1 MDKGERNMSTPE
13 SIQVDRQSH
22 ATALGYMISAGVWMV
37 IGTFAGITAGV
48 ELIAPDLIGNIPWL
62 VFGRLRAM
70 HTTMVM
76 FGFAV
81 TMLIGAAF
89 YIVPRMVRV
98 PLFSEKLGIAS
109 LVVWNVSL
117 IAGVVALS
125 LGHTQSR
132 EYAEMFYPSDVGVVV
147 AFVLMLR
154 DLIVTVMRRR
164 EPVLYV
170 SVWYFVGGL
179 LLSAATYI
187 IGNCMWAGWKGAIF
201 GMPDAVIHWFYGHNV
216 LGLLMTPLA
225 VGAAYY
231 VIPRAAQVPLYS
243 HTLSQIGF
251 WSILIMYTHIGT
263 HHLLQAPAPTWLKL
277 ISIVDSIA
285 MTIPVATVL
294 VNLWMTA
301 QGRIG
306 KLTQNPAA
314 RFVFV
319 GTILYLVVC
328 IQGPFQSLPIVQRI
342 THFTHWIPAHAH
354 LAVVGFVGMIGWGT
368 CYFLLPEITGRPIHS
383 SRLAN
388 LHYWL
393 MFMGVISMM
402 VVLTISGL
410 IQGHAWYHGEV
421 VYRVLPSTFLYN
433 VMRVMAGAMIVVAS
447 WIGLYNLLRSIP
459 QRVEASASAG
469 EAAS

>member
-1 MDKGERNMSTPE
+1 MNSPE
-13 SIQVDRQSH
+13 SAQVDTQSH

-37 IGTFAGITAGV
+37 IGTFAGITAGI
-48 ELIAPDLIGNIPWL
+48 ELIAPDLLGNIAWL

-70 HTTMVM
+70 HTTIVM

-98 PLFSEKLGIAS
+98 PLFSEKLGLAS
-109 LVVWNVSL
+109 LFVWNASL
-117 IAGVVALS
+117 FAGVVALS

-132 EYAEMFYPSDVGVVV
+132 EYAEMFYPSDIGVVV
-147 AFVLMLR
+147 AFVLMLWN
-154 DLIVTVMRRR
+154 LIVTVMRRK

-225 VGAAYY
+225 VAAAYY
-231 VIPRAAQVPLYS
+231 VIPRAAKAPLYS

-277 ISIVDSIA
+277 ISVVDSIA

-319 GTILYLVVC
+319 GTIMYLVVC

-354 LAVVGFVGMIGWGT
+354 LAVLGFVGMIGWGT
-368 CYFLLPEITGRPIHS
+368 CYFILPEMTGRPIHS
-383 SRLAN
+383 KRLAN

-393 MFMGVISMM
+393 MFMGVVSMM

-410 IQGHAWYHGEV
+410 IQGHAWYHGEG
-421 VYRVLPSTFLYN
+421 VYRVLPATFLYN
-433 VMRVMAGAMIVVAS
+433 VLRVMAGAMIVVAS
-447 WIGLYNLLRSIP
+447 WIGLYNMLRSIP
-459 QRVEASASAG
+459 KSGAAQAGAG
-469 EAAS
+469 EVAP

>member
-1 MDKGERNMSTPE
+1 MESVQDERE
-13 SIQVDRQSH
+13 SH

-48 ELIAPDLIGNIPWL
+48 ELIAPDLLGNIVWL

-89 YIVPRMVRV
+89 YIVPRLVRV
-98 PLFSEKLGIAS
+98 PLFSEKLGMAS
-109 LVVWNVSL
+109 LFVWNVSL

-132 EYAEMFYPSDVGVVV
+132 EYAEMFYPSDIGVVV
-147 AFVLMLR
+147 AFVLMLWN
-154 DLIVTVMRRR
+154 LIVTVMRRK

-225 VGAAYY
+225 VAAAYY
-231 VIPRAAQVPLYS
+231 VIPRAVKAPLYS

-277 ISIVDSIA
+277 ISVVDSIA

-368 CYFLLPEITGRPIHS
+368 CYFLLPEMTGRPIHS
-383 SRLAN
+383 TRLAN

-393 MFMGVISMM
+393 MFMGLVSMM

-433 VMRVMAGAMIVVAS
+433 VLRVMAGAMIVVAS

-459 QRVEASASAG
+459 KLGPAQASAG
-469 EAAS
+469 EVAP

>member
-1 MDKGERNMSTPE
+1 MESLPQERE
-13 SIQVDRQSH
+13 SH

-37 IGTFAGITAGV
+37 IGTFAGITAGI
-48 ELIAPDLIGNIPWL
+48 ELIAPDLLGNIAWL

-70 HTTMVM
+70 HTTIVM

-89 YIVPRMVRV
+89 YIVPRLVRV
-98 PLFSEKLGIAS
+98 PLFSEKLGMAS
-109 LVVWNVSL
+109 LFVWNGSL
-117 IAGVVALS
+117 LAGVVALS
-125 LGHTQSR
+125 LGYTQSR
-132 EYAEMFYPSDVGVVV
+132 EYAEMFYPSDIGVVV
-147 AFVLMLR
+147 AFVLMLWN
-154 DLIVTVMRRR
+154 LIVTVMRRK

-179 LLSAATYI
+179 MLSAATYI

-225 VGAAYY
+225 VAAAYY
-231 VIPRAAQVPLYS
+231 VIPRAAKAPLYS

-277 ISIVDSIA
+277 ISVVDSIA

-319 GTILYLVVC
+319 GTIMYLVVC

-368 CYFLLPEITGRPIHS
+368 CYFILPEMTGRPIHS
-383 SRLAN
+383 KRLAN

-393 MFMGVISMM
+393 MFMGVVSMM

-410 IQGHAWYHGEV
+410 IQGHAWYHGEG

-433 VMRVMAGAMIVVAS
+433 VMRVMAGAMIVVSS

-459 QRVEASASAG
+459 QAGGARASAG
-469 EAAS
+469 EVAS

>member
-1 MDKGERNMSTPE
+1 MNSPE
-13 SIQVDRQSH
+13 SVQVGNQSH
-22 ATALGYMISAGVWMV
+22 ATALGYMISAAVWMV

-48 ELIAPDLIGNIPWL
+48 ELIAPDLLGNIAWL

-89 YIVPRMVRV
+89 YIVPKLVRV
-98 PLFSEKLGIAS
+98 PLFSEKLGLAS
-109 LVVWNVSL
+109 LFVWNVSL

-147 AFVLMLR
+147 AFVLMLWN
-154 DLIVTVMRRR
+154 LIVTVMRRK

-225 VGAAYY
+225 VAAAYY
-231 VIPRAAQVPLYS
+231 VIPRAAKAPLYS

-277 ISIVDSIA
+277 ISVVDSIA

-368 CYFLLPEITGRPIHS
+368 CYFLLPEMTGRPIHS

-393 MFMGVISMM
+393 MFMGLVSMM

-447 WIGLYNLLRSIP
+447 WIGLYNLLRSLP
-459 QRVEASASAG
+459 KSGPVQASAG
-469 EAAS
+469 EVAP

>member
-1 MDKGERNMSTPE
+1 MNSPESVQGERE
-13 SIQVDRQSH
+13 SH
-22 ATALGYMISAGVWMV
+22 ATALGYMVSGGLWMV
-37 IGTFAGITAGV
+37 IGTSAGITAGT
-48 ELIAPDLIGNIPWL
+48 ELIAPDLLGNIPWL

-81 TMLIGAAF
+81 TMLLGAAF
-89 YIVPRMVRV
+89 FIVPRMVKV
-98 PLFSEKLGIAS
+98 PLFSEKLGMAS
-109 LVVWNVSL
+109 LVVWNGSIL
-117 IAGVVALS
+117 AGVIALS
-125 LGHTQSR
+125 LGYTQSR
-132 EYAEMFYPSDVGVVV
+132 EYAEMFYPSDIGVVV
-147 AFVLMLR
+147 AFVLILWN
-154 DLIVTVMRRR
+154 LIVTVMRRK

-225 VGAAYY
+225 VAAAYF
-231 VIPRAAQVPLYS
+231 VIPRAAQAPLYS

-277 ISIVDSIA
+277 ISVVDSIA

-301 QGRIG
+301 KGRIG
-306 KLTQNPAA
+306 RLTADPGA

-368 CYFLLPEITGRPIHS
+368 FYYLLPLITGRPIYS
-383 SRLAN
+383 TRLAN

-393 MFMGVISMM
+393 MFMGLVSMM
-402 VVLTISGL
+402 VVLTVSGL

-447 WIGLYNLLRSIP
+447 WIGMYNTLRSIP
-459 QRVEASASAG
+459 RQAAARATLG
-469 EAAS
+469 EVAP

>member
-1 MDKGERNMSTPE
+1 MNSPE
-13 SIQVDRQSH
+13 SAQVDRQSH

-109 LVVWNVSL
+109 LVGWNGSL

-147 AFVLMLR
+147 AFVLILW

-383 SRLAN
+383 TRLAN

>member
-1 MDKGERNMSTPE
+1 MNSYQSAQMDK
-13 SIQVDRQSH
+13 QSH
-22 ATALGYMISAGVWMV
+22 STAIGYMISAAVWMV

-48 ELIAPDLIGNIPWL
+48 ELIAPDLLGNIAWL

-98 PLFSEKLGIAS
+98 PLFSEKLGLASLFVWNAS
-109 LVVWNVSL
+109 LV
-117 IAGVVALS
+117 AGVVALS

-132 EYAEMFYPSDVGVVV
+132 EYAEMFFPSDLGIVA
-147 AFVLMLR
+147 AFVLILWN
-154 DLIVTVMRRR
+154 LIATVMRRK

-170 SVWYFVGGL
+170 SVYYFVGGL

-225 VGAAYY
+225 VAAAYY

-277 ISIVDSIA
+277 ISVVDSIA
-285 MTIPVATVL
+285 MIIPVATVL

-301 QGRIG
+301 QGRVG

-368 CYFLLPEITGRPIHS
+368 CYFLLPEMTGRPIHS

-393 MFMGVISMM
+393 MFMGVVSMM

-410 IQGHAWYHGEV
+410 VQGHSWYHGEV
-421 VYRVLPSTFLYN
+421 VYRVLPATFLYN
-433 VMRVMAGAMIVVAS
+433 VLRVMAGAMIVVAS
-447 WIGLYNLLRSIP
+447 WIGIYNLLRSLSKSGP
-459 QRVEASASAG
+459 TPAG
-469 EAAS
+469 VGEVAP

>member
-1 MDKGERNMSTPE
+1 MNGAQSPAG
-13 SIQVDRQSH
+13 DRESH
-22 ATALGYMISAGVWMV
+22 ATALGYMISGGVWMV
-37 IGTFAGITAGV
+37 TGTFAGITAGT
-48 ELIAPDLIGNIPWL
+48 ELIAPDLLGNIPWL

-89 YIVPRMVRV
+89 YIVPRMVKV
-98 PLFSEKLGIAS
+98 PLFSEKLGIVS
-109 LVVWNVSL
+109 LVVWNASIL
-117 IAGVVALS
+117 AGVVALS
-125 LGHTQSR
+125 LGYTQSR

-147 AFVLMLR
+147 TFVLILWN
-154 DLIVTVMRRR
+154 LIVTVMRRK

-225 VGAAYY
+225 VAAAYY

-277 ISIVDSIA
+277 ISVVDSIA

-306 KLTQNPAA
+306 KLTQDPGA

-383 SRLAN
+383 TRLAN
-388 LHYWL
+388 LHSWL
-393 MFMGVISMM
+393 LFMGVVSMM

-410 IQGHAWYHGEV
+410 VQGHSWYHGEV
-421 VYRVLPSTFLYN
+421 VYRVLPATFLYN
-433 VMRVMAGAMIVVAS
+433 VLRVMAGAMIVVAS
-447 WIGLYNLLRSIP
+447 WIGLYNLLRSLSKP
-459 QRVEASASAG
+459 GPAEVSAG
-469 EAAS
+469 EVAP

>member
-1 MDKGERNMSTPE
+1 MESVQGERE
-13 SIQVDRQSH
+13 SH
-22 ATALGYMISAGVWMV
+22 ATALGYMISAAVWMV
-37 IGTFAGITAGV
+37 IGTFAGITAGI
-48 ELIAPDLIGNIPWL
+48 ELIAPDLLGNIAWL

-98 PLFSEKLGIAS
+98 PLFSEKLGMAS
-109 LVVWNVSL
+109 LFVWNVSL

-132 EYAEMFYPSDVGVVV
+132 EYAEMFYPSDIGVVV
-147 AFVLMLR
+147 AFVLMLWN
-154 DLIVTVMRRR
+154 LIVTVMRRK

-187 IGNCMWAGWKGAIF
+187 IGNCMWVGWKGAIF

-225 VGAAYY
+225 VAAAYY
-231 VIPRAAQVPLYS
+231 VIPRAVKAPLYS

-277 ISIVDSIA
+277 ISVVDSIA

-319 GTILYLVVC
+319 GTVLYLVVC

-368 CYFLLPEITGRPIHS
+368 CYFLLPEMTGRPIHS
-383 SRLAN
+383 TRLAN

-393 MFMGVISMM
+393 MFMGLVSMM

-433 VMRVMAGAMIVVAS
+433 VLRVMSGAMIVVAS

-459 QRVEASASAG
+459 KLGPAQAHAG
-469 EAAS
+469 EVAA

>member
-1 MDKGERNMSTPE
+1 MNSPE
-13 SIQVDRQSH
+13 SVTEERESH
-22 ATALGYMISAGVWMV
+22 ATAVGYMISAAVWMV
-37 IGTFAGITAGV
+37 IGTSFGITAGT
-48 ELIAPDLIGNIPWL
+48 ELIAPDLLGNIPWL

-70 HTTMVM
+70 HTTVVM

-98 PLFSEKLGIAS
+98 PLSSEKLGMAS
-109 LVVWNVSL
+109 LFVWNGSIL
-117 IAGVVALS
+117 AGVIALS
-125 LGHTQSR
+125 LGYTQSR

-147 AFVLMLR
+147 AFVLILWN
-154 DLIVTVMRRR
+154 LIVTVMRRK

-225 VGAAYY
+225 VAAAYY
-231 VIPRAAQVPLYS
+231 VIPRAAKAPLYS

-251 WSILIMYTHIGT
+251 WSLLIMYTHIGT

-277 ISIVDSIA
+277 ISVVDSIA

-306 KLTQNPAA
+306 KVTRNPAA

-319 GTILYLVVC
+319 GTVLYLVVC

-342 THFTHWIPAHAH
+342 THFTNWVPAHAH
-354 LAVVGFVGMIGWGT
+354 LAVLGFVGMIGWGT
-368 CYFLLPEITGRPIHS
+368 CYFLLPEMTGRPIHS

-393 MFMGVISMM
+393 MFMGVASMM

-433 VMRVMAGAMIVVAS
+433 VMRVMAGAMIVAAS
-447 WIGLYNLLRSIP
+447 WVGLYNLLRSLSKSGP
-459 QRVEASASAG
+459 VQATAG
-469 EAAS
+469 EVTP

>member
-1 MDKGERNMSTPE
+1 MNRPQPARAENET
-13 SIQVDRQSH
+13 H
-22 ATALGYMISAGVWMV
+22 TTALAYMIGGSLWMAM
-37 IGTFAGITAGV
+37 GMTAGFTAGT
-48 ELIAPDLIGNIPWL
+48 ELIAPDLIGNISWL
-62 VFGRLRAM
+62 VFGRLRPM

-81 TMLIGAAF
+81 GMLIGAAF
-89 YIVPRMVRV
+89 YIVPKVV
-98 PLFSEKLGIAS
+98 KAPLYSERIGLAS
-109 LVVWNVSL
+109 CLVWNGSIL
-117 IAGVVALS
+117 AGVIALS
-125 LGHTQSR
+125 MGHTQSR
-132 EYAEMFYPSDVGVVV
+132 EYAEMFYPSDLGIVA
-147 AFVLMLR
+147 AFVLILYN
-154 DLIVTVMRRR
+154 LIRTVMGRK

-201 GMPDAVIHWFYGHNV
+201 GMPDAVVHWFYGHNV

-231 VIPRAAQVPLYS
+231 VIPHAARVPLYS
-243 HTLSQIGF
+243 HTLSLIGF
-251 WSILIMYTHIGT
+251 WSILVMYTHIGT

-277 ISIVDSIA
+277 ISVVDSVA
-285 MTIPVATVL
+285 MIIPVATVL
-294 VNLWMTA
+294 VNLWMTVK
-301 QGRIG
+301 GRIG
-306 KLTQNPAA
+306 RLTQDSGA

-354 LAVVGFVGMIGWGT
+354 LAVLGFVGMIGWGT
-368 CYFLLPEITGRPIHS
+368 FYYLLPQMTGKPIYS
-383 SRLAN
+383 ERLAN

-393 MFMGVISMM
+393 MFLGVTSMM

-410 IQGHAWYHGEV
+410 IQGHSWYHGEG

-433 VMRVMAGAMIVVAS
+433 VMRLMSGALVIASSFVGIYNVFRTLVGLPLPHVAAQEVAS
-447 WIGLYNLLRSIP
+447 
-459 QRVEASASAG
+459 
-469 EAAS
+469 

>member
-1 MDKGERNMSTPE
+1 
-13 SIQVDRQSH
+13 
-22 ATALGYMISAGVWMV
+22 MISAGVWMV

-48 ELIAPDLIGNIPWL
+48 ELIAPDLLGNIAWL

-89 YIVPRMVRV
+89 YIVPRLVRV
-98 PLFSEKLGIAS
+98 PLFSEKLGMAS
-109 LVVWNVSL
+109 LFVWNVSL

-147 AFVLMLR
+147 AFVLMLWN
-154 DLIVTVMRRR
+154 LIVTVMRRK

-225 VGAAYY
+225 VAAAYY
-231 VIPRAAQVPLYS
+231 VIPRAAKAPLYS

-277 ISIVDSIA
+277 ISVVDSIA

-368 CYFLLPEITGRPIHS
+368 CYFLLPEMTGRPIHS

-393 MFMGVISMM
+393 MFMGLVSMM

-447 WIGLYNLLRSIP
+447 WIGLYNLLRSLP
-459 QRVEASASAG
+459 KSGPVQASAG
-469 EAAS
+469 EVAP

>member
-1 MDKGERNMSTPE
+1 MNSYQSAQMDK
-13 SIQVDRQSH
+13 QSH

-37 IGTFAGITAGV
+37 VGTLAGITAGI
-48 ELIAPDLIGNIPWL
+48 ELIAPDLLGNIAWL

-70 HTTMVM
+70 HTTIVM

-98 PLFSEKLGIAS
+98 PLFSEKLGLAS
-109 LVVWNVSL
+109 LFVWNASL
-117 IAGVVALS
+117 FAGVVALS

-132 EYAEMFYPSDVGVVV
+132 EYAEMFFPSDLGVVA
-147 AFVLMLR
+147 AFVLILWNM
-154 DLIVTVMRRR
+154 IVTVMRRK

-170 SVWYFVGGL
+170 SVYYFVGGL

-225 VGAAYY
+225 VAAAYY
-231 VIPRAAQVPLYS
+231 VIPRAAKAPLYS

-277 ISIVDSIA
+277 ISVVDSIA

-301 QGRIG
+301 QGRVG
-306 KLTQNPAA
+306 KLTQNPAS

-319 GTILYLVVC
+319 GTIMYLVVC

-368 CYFLLPEITGRPIHS
+368 CYFILPEMTGRPIHS
-383 SRLAN
+383 RRLAN

-393 MFMGVISMM
+393 MFMGVVSMM

-421 VYRVLPSTFLYN
+421 VYRVLPATFLYN
-433 VMRVMAGAMIVVAS
+433 VLRVMAGAMIVVAS
-447 WIGLYNLLRSIP
+447 WIGLYNMLRSIP
-459 QRVEASASAG
+459 KSGAAQAGAG
-469 EAAS
+469 EVAP

>member
-1 MDKGERNMSTPE
+1 MESVPQERE
-13 SIQVDRQSH
+13 SH

-37 IGTFAGITAGV
+37 IGTFAGITAGI
-48 ELIAPDLIGNIPWL
+48 ELIAPDLLGNIAWL

-70 HTTMVM
+70 HTTIVM

-89 YIVPRMVRV
+89 YIVPRLVRV
-98 PLFSEKLGIAS
+98 PLFSEKLGLAS
-109 LVVWNVSL
+109 LFVWNVSL

-125 LGHTQSR
+125 LGYTQSR
-132 EYAEMFYPSDVGVVV
+132 EYAEMFYPSDIGVVV
-147 AFVLMLR
+147 AFVLMLWN
-154 DLIVTVMRRR
+154 LIVTVMRRR

-179 LLSAATYI
+179 MLSAATYI

-225 VGAAYY
+225 VAAAYY
-231 VIPRAAQVPLYS
+231 VIPRAAKAPLYS

-277 ISIVDSIA
+277 ISVVDSIA

-319 GTILYLVVC
+319 GTIMYLVVC

-368 CYFLLPEITGRPIHS
+368 CYFILPEMTGRPIHS
-383 SRLAN
+383 KRLAN

-393 MFMGVISMM
+393 MFMGVVSMM

-410 IQGHAWYHGEV
+410 IQGHAWYHGEG

-433 VMRVMAGAMIVVAS
+433 VMRVMAGAMIVVSS

-459 QRVEASASAG
+459 QAAGARASAG
-469 EAAS
+469 EVAS

>member
-1 MDKGERNMSTPE
+1 MNTPE
-13 SIQVDRQSH
+13 SAQMDSQSH

-37 IGTFAGITAGV
+37 IGTSFGITAGT
-48 ELIAPDLIGNIPWL
+48 ELIAPDLLGNIPWI

-70 HTTMVM
+70 HTTIVM

-89 YIVPRMVRV
+89 YIVPRLVRV
-98 PLFSEKLGIAS
+98 PLFSERLGIAS
-109 LVVWNVSL
+109 LVVWNGSIL
-117 IAGVVALS
+117 AGVIALS
-125 LGHTQSR
+125 LGYTQSR
-132 EYAEMFYPSDVGVVV
+132 EYAEMFFPSDVGVVV
-147 AFVLMLR
+147 AFVLMLWN
-154 DLIVTVMRRR
+154 LIITVMRRK

-187 IGNCMWAGWKGAIF
+187 IGNCMWVGWKGAIF

-225 VGAAYY
+225 VAAAYY
-231 VIPRAAQVPLYS
+231 VIPRAVKAPLYS

-277 ISIVDSIA
+277 ISVVDSIA

-319 GTILYLVVC
+319 GTIMYLVVC

-354 LAVVGFVGMIGWGT
+354 LAVLGFVGMIGWGT
-368 CYFLLPEITGRPIHS
+368 CYFILPEMTGRPIHS
-383 SRLAN
+383 ERLAN

-393 MFMGVISMM
+393 MFMGVVSMM
-402 VVLTISGL
+402 VVLTVSGL
-410 IQGHAWYHGEV
+410 IQGHAWYHGET

-433 VMRVMAGAMIVVAS
+433 VIRVMAGAMIVVSS
-447 WIGLYNLLRSIP
+447 WIGLYNMLRSIP
-459 QRVEASASAG
+459 ERAVARVGLVEVAP
-469 EAAS
+469 

>member
-1 MDKGERNMSTPE
+1 M
-13 SIQVDRQSH
+13 
-22 ATALGYMISAGVWMV
+22 ALGM
-37 IGTFAGITAGV
+37 TAGFTAGT

-62 VFGRLRAM
+62 VFGRLRPM

-81 TMLIGAAF
+81 GMLIGAAF
-89 YIVPRMVRV
+89 YIVPKMVKV
-98 PLFSEKLGIAS
+98 PLHSERIGLAS
-109 LVVWNVSL
+109 CLVWNGSIL
-117 IAGVVALS
+117 AGVVALS
-125 LGHTQSR
+125 MGYTQSR
-132 EYAEMFYPSDVGVVV
+132 EYAEMFYPADLGVVA
-147 AFVLMLR
+147 AFVLILYN
-154 DLIVTVMRRR
+154 LIRTVMRRR

-179 LLSAATYI
+179 MLSAATYI
-187 IGNCMWAGWKGAIF
+187 IGNCMWAGWKGALF

-225 VGAAYY
+225 VGAAYF
-231 VIPRAAQVPLYS
+231 VIPHAARTPLYS

-251 WSILIMYTHIGT
+251 WSILVMYTHIGT

-277 ISIVDSIA
+277 ISIVDSVA
-285 MTIPVATVL
+285 MIIPVATVL

-301 QGRIG
+301 KGRIG
-306 KLTQNPAA
+306 RLTQDSGA

-354 LAVVGFVGMIGWGT
+354 LAVLGFVGMIGWGT
-368 CYFLLPEITGRPIHS
+368 FYYLLPQITGRPIYS
-383 SRLAN
+383 ERLAN

-393 MFMGVISMM
+393 MFMGVVSMM

-410 IQGHAWYHGEV
+410 IQGHAWYHGEG

-433 VMRVMAGAMIVVAS
+433 VMRLMAGSLIIASSFVGMYNTFRTIFGMPAFHPAAAREVAS
-447 WIGLYNLLRSIP
+447 
-459 QRVEASASAG
+459 
-469 EAAS
+469 

>member
-1 MDKGERNMSTPE
+1 MNTPE
-13 SIQVDRQSH
+13 SAQMDTQSH

-37 IGTFAGITAGV
+37 IGTSFGITAGT
-48 ELIAPDLIGNIPWL
+48 ELIAPDLLGNIPWI

-70 HTTMVM
+70 HTTIVM

-89 YIVPRMVRV
+89 YIVPRLVRV
-98 PLFSEKLGIAS
+98 PLFSERLGIAS
-109 LVVWNVSL
+109 LVVWNGSIL
-117 IAGVVALS
+117 AGVIALS
-125 LGHTQSR
+125 LGYTQSR
-132 EYAEMFYPSDVGVVV
+132 EYAEMFFPSDVGVVV
-147 AFVLMLR
+147 AFVLMLWN
-154 DLIVTVMRRR
+154 LIITVMRRK

-187 IGNCMWAGWKGAIF
+187 IGNCMWVGWKGAIF

-225 VGAAYY
+225 VAAAYY
-231 VIPRAAQVPLYS
+231 VIPRAVKAPLYS

-277 ISIVDSIA
+277 ISVVDSIA

-319 GTILYLVVC
+319 GTIMYLVVC

-354 LAVVGFVGMIGWGT
+354 LAVLGFVGMIGWGT
-368 CYFLLPEITGRPIHS
+368 CYFILPEMTGRPIHS
-383 SRLAN
+383 ERLAN

-393 MFMGVISMM
+393 MFMGVVSMM
-402 VVLTISGL
+402 VVLTVSGL
-410 IQGHAWYHGEV
+410 IQGHAWYHGET

-433 VMRVMAGAMIVVAS
+433 VIRVMAGAMIVVSS
-447 WIGLYNLLRSIP
+447 WIGLYNMLRSIP
-459 QRVEASASAG
+459 ERAVARVGLVEVAP
-469 EAAS
+469 

>member
-1 MDKGERNMSTPE
+1 MNSPE
-13 SIQVDRQSH
+13 SAQVERESH
-22 ATALGYMISAGVWMV
+22 TTALAYMIGGALWMSL
-37 IGTFAGITAGV
+37 GMTAGFTAGT

-62 VFGRLRAM
+62 VFGRLRPM

-81 TMLIGAAF
+81 GMLIGAAF
-89 YIVPRMVRV
+89 FIVPRMVKA
-98 PLFSEKLGIAS
+98 PLYSEKIGLAS
-109 LVVWNVSL
+109 CFVWNGSIL
-117 IAGVVALS
+117 AGVIAL
-125 LGHTQSR
+125 GMGYTQSR

-147 AFVLMLR
+147 AFVLMLYN
-154 DLIVTVMRRR
+154 LIRTVMRRK

-179 LLSAATYI
+179 TLSAATYI

-231 VIPRAAQVPLYS
+231 VIPHAARAPLYS

-277 ISIVDSIA
+277 ISVVDSIA

-301 QGRIG
+301 KGRIG
-306 KLTQNPAA
+306 RLTQDSGA

-354 LAVVGFVGMIGWGT
+354 LAVLGFVGMIGWGT
-368 CYFLLPEITGRPIHS
+368 FYYLLPQMTGRSIYS
-383 SRLAN
+383 ERLAN

-410 IQGHAWYHGEV
+410 IQGHAWYHGET

-433 VMRVMAGAMIVVAS
+433 VMRLMSGAMIITS
-447 WIGLYNLLRSIP
+447 SFIGLYNIFRTLFGLP
-459 QRVEASASAG
+459 VLQPAVAP

>member
-1 MDKGERNMSTPE
+1 MNHPE
-13 SIQVDRQSH
+13 SAQVDRRSH
-22 ATALGYMISAGVWMV
+22 TTALGYMISAGVWMV

-48 ELIAPDLIGNIPWL
+48 ELIAPDLLGNIAWL

-98 PLFSEKLGIAS
+98 PLFSEKLGLASLFVWNAS
-109 LVVWNVSL
+109 LV
-117 IAGVVALS
+117 AGVVALS
-125 LGHTQSR
+125 MGQTQSR
-132 EYAEMFYPSDVGVVV
+132 EYAEMFFPSDLGVVA
-147 AFVLMLR
+147 AFVLILWN
-154 DLIVTVMRRR
+154 LIVTVMRRK

-170 SVWYFVGGL
+170 SVYYFVGGL

-225 VGAAYY
+225 VAAAYY

-251 WSILIMYTHIGT
+251 WSILIMYTRIGT
-263 HHLLQAPAPTWLKL
+263 LHLLQAPAPTWLKL
-277 ISIVDSIA
+277 ISVVDSIA
-285 MTIPVATVL
+285 MIIPVGTVL
-294 VNLWMTA
+294 FNLCMTA
-301 QGRIG
+301 QGRVG

-328 IQGPFQSLPIVQRI
+328 IQGPFQSLPVVQRI

-368 CYFLLPEITGRPIHS
+368 CYFLLPEMTGRPIHS

-393 MFMGVISMM
+393 MFMGVVSMM

-410 IQGHAWYHGEV
+410 VQGHSWYHGEV
-421 VYRVLPSTFLYN
+421 VYRVLPATFLYN
-433 VMRVMAGAMIVVAS
+433 VLRVMAGAMIVVAS
-447 WIGLYNLLRSIP
+447 WIGLYNLNTLLYP
-459 QRVEASASAG
+459 
-469 EAAS
+469 

>member
-1 MDKGERNMSTPE
+1 M
-13 SIQVDRQSH
+13 V
-22 ATALGYMISAGVWMV
+22 SAGVWMV

-48 ELIAPDLIGNIPWL
+48 ELIAPDLLGNIPWI

-89 YIVPRMVRV
+89 YIVPKMVKVR
-98 PLFSEKLGIAS
+98 LYNEALGVAS
-109 LVVWNVSL
+109 LFVWNGSIL
-117 IAGVVALS
+117 AGVVALS

-147 AFVLMLR
+147 TFVLILWN
-154 DLIVTVMRRR
+154 LIVTVMRRK

-170 SVWYFVGGL
+170 SVWYFVGGM

-225 VGAAYY
+225 VAAAYY
-231 VIPRAAQVPLYS
+231 VIPRAARVPLYS

-277 ISIVDSIA
+277 ISVVDSIA

-306 KLTQNPAA
+306 KLTQDPAA

-342 THFTHWIPAHAH
+342 THFTQWIPAHAH

-368 CYFLLPEITGRPIHS
+368 CYFLLPEMTGRPIHS
-383 SRLAN
+383 KRLAN

-393 MFMGVISMM
+393 MFMGVVSMM

-421 VYRVLPSTFLYN
+421 VYRVLPATFLYN
-433 VMRVMAGAMIVVAS
+433 VLRVMSGAMIVVAS
-447 WIGLYNLLRSIP
+447 WIGLYNMLRSIP
-459 QRVEASASAG
+459 QTAAAQASAG
-469 EAAS
+469 EVAP

>member
-1 MDKGERNMSTPE
+1 MA
-13 SIQVDRQSH
+13 V
-22 ATALGYMISAGVWMV
+22 
-37 IGTFAGITAGV
+37 GTFAGITAGT
-48 ELIAPDLIGNIPWL
+48 ELIAPDLLGNIPWL

-89 YIVPRMVRV
+89 YIVPRLVKV
-98 PLFSEKLGIAS
+98 PLYSEKLGIAS
-109 LVVWNVSL
+109 LVVWNISIV
-117 IAGVVALS
+117 AGVFALS
-125 LGHTQSR
+125 LGYTQSR

-147 AFVLMLR
+147 AFVLILWN
-154 DLIVTVMRRR
+154 LIVTVMRRR

-225 VGAAYY
+225 VAAAYY

-277 ISIVDSIA
+277 ISVVDSIA

-306 KLTQNPAA
+306 KLTQDPGA

-368 CYFLLPEITGRPIHS
+368 FYFLLPQITGRPIYS
-383 SRLAN
+383 TRLAN

-393 MFMGVISMM
+393 MFMGVVSMM

-433 VMRVMAGAMIVVAS
+433 VLRVVAGAMIVVAS
-447 WIGLYNLLRSIP
+447 WIGLYNTLRSIP
-459 QRVEASASAG
+459 KTAAAQAGIGEVAS
-469 EAAS
+469 

>member
-1 MDKGERNMSTPE
+1 MNRQESVVGERE
-13 SIQVDRQSH
+13 SH
-22 ATALGYMISAGVWMV
+22 ATALAYMIGGALWMML
-37 IGTFAGITAGV
+37 GMTAGFTAGT
-48 ELIAPDLIGNIPWL
+48 ELIAPDLIGNISWL
-62 VFGRLRAM
+62 VFGRLRPM

-81 TMLIGAAF
+81 GMLIGAAF
-89 YIVPRMVRV
+89 FIVPKMVKV
-98 PLFSEKLGIAS
+98 PLYSERLGLAS
-109 LVVWNVSL
+109 CFVWNGSIL
-117 IAGVVALS
+117 AGVIALS
-125 LGHTQSR
+125 MGYTQSR
-132 EYAEMFYPSDVGVVV
+132 EYAEMFYPSDLGVVA
-147 AFVLMLR
+147 AFVLILYN
-154 DLIVTVMRRR
+154 LIRTVMNRK

-201 GMPDAVIHWFYGHNV
+201 GMPDAVVHWFYGHNV

-231 VIPRAAQVPLYS
+231 VIPHAARVPLYS
-243 HTLSQIGF
+243 HTLSLIGF

-277 ISIVDSIA
+277 ISVVDSVA
-285 MTIPVATVL
+285 MIIPVATVL

-301 QGRIG
+301 KGRIG
-306 KLTQNPAA
+306 RLTQDSGA

-354 LAVVGFVGMIGWGT
+354 LAVLGFVGMIGWGT
-368 CYFLLPEITGRPIHS
+368 FYYLLPQITGKPIYS
-383 SRLAN
+383 ERLAN

-393 MFMGVISMM
+393 MFLGVTSMM

-410 IQGHAWYHGEV
+410 IQGHGWYHGEG

-433 VMRVMAGAMIVVAS
+433 VMRLMSGALVIASSFIGMYNTFRTIFGMPVLESAVAREVA
-447 WIGLYNLLRSIP
+447 L
-459 QRVEASASAG
+459 
-469 EAAS
+469 

>member
-1 MDKGERNMSTPE
+1 MNSPE
-13 SIQVDRQSH
+13 SAQVDTQSH

-37 IGTFAGITAGV
+37 IGTFAGITAGI
-48 ELIAPDLIGNIPWL
+48 ELIAPDLLGNIAWL

-70 HTTMVM
+70 HTTIVM

-89 YIVPRMVRV
+89 YIVPRLVRV
-98 PLFSEKLGIAS
+98 PLFSEKLGMAS
-109 LVVWNVSL
+109 LFVWNGSL
-117 IAGVVALS
+117 LAGVVALS
-125 LGHTQSR
+125 LGYTQSR
-132 EYAEMFYPSDVGVVV
+132 EYAEMFYPSDIGVVV
-147 AFVLMLR
+147 AFVLMLWN
-154 DLIVTVMRRR
+154 LIVTVMRRK

-179 LLSAATYI
+179 MLSAATYI

-225 VGAAYY
+225 VAAAYY
-231 VIPRAAQVPLYS
+231 VIPRAAKAPLYS

-277 ISIVDSIA
+277 ISVVDSIA

-319 GTILYLVVC
+319 GTIMYLVVC

-368 CYFLLPEITGRPIHS
+368 CYFILPEMTGRPIHS
-383 SRLAN
+383 KRLAN

-393 MFMGVISMM
+393 MFMGVVSMM

-410 IQGHAWYHGEV
+410 IQGHAWYHGEG

-433 VMRVMAGAMIVVAS
+433 VMRVMAGAMIVVSS

-459 QRVEASASAG
+459 QAGGARASAG
-469 EAAS
+469 EVAS